1 MTPSRFSPQTI
12 RESEDWTAVRKVLT
26 EAHNAIR
33 KAREDAIP
41 RRWHEKDEAWAVS
54 GIATLVGF
62 VVFLSRPQCVVSVPM
77 VLIALVVGPILTYA
91 FAQNALLWEQKR
103 DQTRD
108 LPFTDAEL
116 QTIASLPLSPQTPG
130 YKAWKAAA
138 ADHPLGLS
146 DLENLI
152 RAIDDHQDAEHKR
165 HVLQHQNQI
174 IFHEEGISSTTPP

>member
-138 ADHPLGLS
+138 AADHRLGLA
-146 DLENLI
+146 DLKAVVA
-152 RAIDDHQDAEHKR
+152 AIDAQQAEER
-165 HVLQHQNQI
+165 RRQVLRHQNQI
-174 IFHEEGISSTTPP
+174 IFRDQETRGSTA

>member
-130 YKAWKAAA
+130 YKAWKAAS

-174 IFHEEGISSTTPP
+174 IFHEEGIS

>member
-174 IFHEEGISSTTPP
+174 IFHEEGIS

>member
-1 MTPSRFSPQTI
+1 MTHLNTSTPTI
-12 RESEDWTAVRKVLT
+12 AGREDWTTVRKVLT

-77 VLIALVVGPILTYA
+77 VLIALVVGPLLTYA
-91 FAQNALLWEQKR
+91 FAQDALLWEQRR
-103 DQTRD
+103 DQTREP
-108 LPFTDAEL
+108 PFTDTEL
-116 QTIASLPLSPQTPG
+116 LVIVSLPLSPQTPG

-152 RAIDDHQDAEHKR
+152 RAIDDHQEAEHER

-174 IFHEEGISSTTPP
+174 IFHEEGLS